1 MATAGSNPREQDRL
15 RELAGAANGARLQCF
30 EGLSIAR
37 LAALLQRC
45 RLQIG
50 ADSGV
55 LHLAMALGVPTLT
68 VFRQYSGLTEWMP
81 RGNEHRQLITNCRC
95 LDENGT
101 DCLRAGRAAC
111 LASITPGQVCEAA
124 CQQLR

>member
-1 MATAGSNPREQDRL
+1 M
-15 RELAGAANGARLQCF
+15 
-30 EGLSIAR
+30 AR

-55 LHLAMALGVPTLT
+55 LHLAMALGLPTLA
-68 VFRQYSGLTEWMP
+68 VFRQYSGLAEWIP
-81 RGNEHRQLITNCRC
+81 GGKEHHHLIADCRC
-95 LDENGT
+95 LNENRT
-101 DCLRAGRAAC
+101 DCLHAGRSAC
-111 LASITPGQVCEAA
+111 LASITPGQVCEQA